1 MNPAERQKMCIKCDG
16 RIPLDADLCPYCGA
30 IQEGAGGDR
39 FSQTQLF
46 QQQSLQESL
55 TSLYS
60 PPYSK
65 GSGSMNSINSED
77 NKYSSKRKNDGFKD
91 VSAEKR
97 FTANLGAPELAV
109 NEEELRHEEE
119 KSSFWPLLLLSIA
132 TTLVTIGLLQFF
144 FSDDGFLH
152 LEWDSSYWFIY
163 CLISLP
169 LFFLG
174 LKKANKL

>member
-1 MNPAERQKMCIKCDG
+1 MKPAERQKMCSKCDG
-16 RIPLDADLCPYCGA
+16 RIPLEAEACPYCGTE
-30 IQEGAGGDR
+30 QEMTGDGR
-39 FSQTQLF
+39 FTQTPLF

-60 PPYSK
+60 PPYLK
-65 GSGSMNSINSED
+65 GSGNMNSINNED
-77 NKYSSKRKNDGFKD
+77 KKYSPKKKIEGFKE
-91 VSAEKR
+91 VSAEKH
-97 FTANLGAPELAV
+97 FTTNMGAPVLAAS
-109 NEEELRHEEE
+109 EEESGHEE

-144 FSDDGFLH
+144 FSDDGFLR

-174 LKKANKL
+174 FRKANKL